1 MPWKEVSVMSQRLE
15 FVQMAIGEHAN
26 IRELCRHFNI
36 SAPTAYKWLYRFQ
49 ESGSQQNLLDQSRR
63 PHHSPRR
70 TPTEIEQVVI
80 ELRTAHPA
88 WGGRKIRA
96 RLIALGHPV
105 VPQPSTITAI
115 LARHQLIEP
124 SESAKRQ
131 PFCRFEHPRPNDL
144 WQMDFKGD
152 FALDD
157 GRCFPLTVLDD
168 HSRFAL
174 GLLACPG
181 QSTIPTQTALR
192 AVFRR
197 YGLPARMTMDNGSP
211 WGSSNKPAH
220 THFTIWLLRLGVT
233 VSHSRPHH
241 PQTQG
246 KDERF
251 HRTLQAELLR
261 YATLRTLAQCQREFD
276 RWRDLY
282 NCQRPHEALG
292 MQVPASRYV
301 PSRRAFPEVLPP
313 IEYDMADLVRKVRGW
328 GHIKYKSHDYFI
340 GQAFK
345 GLHVALRPTATDGL
359 LDVYFCRHRL
369 TQINVAASTKLDQN
383 V

>member
-15 FVQMAIGEHAN
+15 FVQMASTEQAN

-36 SAPTAYKWLYRFQ
+36 SAPTAYKWLHRFK
-49 ESGSQQNLLDQSRR
+49 ESGQQQNLMDRSRR

-70 TPTEIEQVVI
+70 TAAEIEQLVI

-88 WGGRKIRA
+88 WGGRKIHA
-96 RLIALGHPV
+96 RMIALGRPE

-115 LARHQLIEP
+115 LKRHQLIDP
-124 SESAKRQ
+124 SESAKHQ
-131 PFCRFEHPRPNDL
+131 SFCRFEHPRPNDL

-181 QSTIPTQTALR
+181 PSTMPTQTALR

-211 WGSSNKPAH
+211 WGSSNKPGAH
-220 THFTIWLLRLGVT
+220 THFTIWLLRLGVA
-233 VSHSRPHH
+233 VSHSRPYH

-261 YATLRTLAQCQREFD
+261 YATLRTLAQCQLEFD

-292 MQVPASRYV
+292 MQVPASRYS
-301 PSRRAFPEVLPP
+301 PSRRPFPEVLPP
-313 IEYDMADLVRKVRGW
+313 VDYDTSDIVRKVRGW
-328 GHIKYKSHDYFI
+328 GHIRYHDRDYFI

-345 GLHVALRPTATDGL
+345 GLHVALRYTATEGV
-359 LDVYFCRHRL
+359 LDVYFCQHRL
-369 TQINVAASTKLDQN
+369 FQINVVASTKR

>member
-15 FVQMAIGEHAN
+15 FVQMASSEQAN
-26 IRELCRHFNI
+26 IRHLCRHFNI

-49 ESGSQQNLLDQSRR
+49 SGQPPGLLDRSRR

-70 TPTEIEQVVI
+70 TAAEIERLVV

-88 WGGRKIRA
+88 WGGRKIHA
-96 RLIALGHPV
+96 RLIALGHPE
-105 VPQPSTITAI
+105 VPQPSTISAI
-115 LARHQLIEP
+115 LNRHYLIES
-124 SESAKRQ
+124 SESAKRHS
-131 PFCRFEHPRPNDL
+131 FCRFEHPRPNDL

-152 FALDD
+152 FAVDD

-174 GLLACPG
+174 GLRACPG

-192 AVFRR
+192 EVFRS
-197 YGLPARMTMDNGSP
+197 YGLPSRMTMDNGSP
-211 WGSSNKPAH
+211 WGSSNKPGAH
-220 THFTIWLLRLGVT
+220 TRFTIWLLRLGVA
-233 VSHSRPHH
+233 VSHSRPYH

-251 HRTLQAELLR
+251 HRTLQAEVLR
-261 YATLRTLAQCQREFD
+261 HGPPSTLAQCQREFD

-292 MQVPASRYV
+292 MQVPASRYQ
-301 PSRRAFPEVLPP
+301 PSRRPFPEVLPP
-313 IEYDMADLVRKVRGW
+313 VDYDTSDIVRKVRGW
-328 GHIKYKSHDYFI
+328 GHIRYHSRDYYI

-345 GLHVALRPTATDGL
+345 GLHVALRQTATDGL
-359 LDVYFCRHRL
+359 LDVYFCQHRL
-369 TQINVAASTKLDQN
+369 TQIQIVTSTKQ